1 MNHSRIGYVYGVLA
15 YVLWGLFPVYWK
27 LLAPASALEIL
38 AHRVLWSTVFTALIL
53 VALRQFAQ
61 LKKLKG
67 QNRKIIGISVAA
79 VLISINWGVYI
90 YGVHIDRVVETALG
104 YFINPLFFVLAGL
117 LFFKEKLRPIQWV
130 AVGLGGMAVLILTY
144 DYGRPPWIA
153 LILASCFA
161 AYGAVKKRIGFPA
174 AQGLFI
180 ESAAA
185 TVPALFFLVWL
196 TSVGEDTFT
205 SLGWGH
211 ALLLASGGVATAV
224 PLLFFAGAANRIPM
238 VAIGLLQYI
247 APTLHFLTGVFLFN
261 EPMTAIS
268 WMGFSLVWLA
278 LLIFSTEA
286 IHHTRRNRHTP
297 MSRPETDEPTA
308 VELTANR

>member
-1 MNHSRIGYVYGVLA
+1 MPDSRIGYVYGVVA
-15 YVLWGLFPVYWK
+15 YILWGLFPIYWK
-27 LLAPASALEIL
+27 LLDPASALEVL

-53 VALRQFAQ
+53 LAIRQFSD

-67 QNRKIIGISVAA
+67 QNRKILGVSVAA
-79 VLISINWGVYI
+79 ALISINWGVYI

-117 LFFKEKLRPIQWV
+117 IFFGEKLRPWQWF
-130 AVGLGGMAVLILTY
+130 AIGLGAIAVVILTI

-153 LILASCFA
+153 IVLASCFA
-161 AYGAVKKRIGFPA
+161 AYGAVKKRIGMPA

-185 TVPALFFLVWL
+185 TFPAVLFIFWL

-211 ALLLASGGVATAV
+211 AALLASGGVATAL
-224 PLLFFAGAANRIPM
+224 PLLFFAGAANRLPLL
-238 VAIGLLQYI
+238 AIGLLQYI
-247 APTLHFLTGVFLFN
+247 APTMHFITGVFLFN
-261 EPMTAIS
+261 EPMTMVS
-268 WMGFSLVWLA
+268 WIGFSLVWFA
-278 LLIFSTEA
+278 LLTFSSES
-286 IHHTRRNRHTP
+286 IYHHRRNKRIP
-297 MSRPETDEPTA
+297 SEGPCDDPK
-308 VELTANR
+308 ELELVANK